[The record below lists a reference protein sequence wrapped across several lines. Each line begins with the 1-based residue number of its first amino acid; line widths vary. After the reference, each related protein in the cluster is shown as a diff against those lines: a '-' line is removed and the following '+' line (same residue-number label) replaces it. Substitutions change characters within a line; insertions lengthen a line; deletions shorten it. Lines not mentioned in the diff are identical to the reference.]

1 MYLKK
6 ETEKEIL
13 NVLRAVAMASVR
25 KIERNNNSWGD
36 CAVYEDVC
44 LRMDEKWKEKAA
56 KLIRE
61 INGH

>member
-36 CAVYEDVC
+36 CSVYYDEC
-44 LRMDEKWKEKAA
+44 LQIDENLKEKAA
-56 KLIRE
+56 EIIRE
-61 INGH
+61 LNGH